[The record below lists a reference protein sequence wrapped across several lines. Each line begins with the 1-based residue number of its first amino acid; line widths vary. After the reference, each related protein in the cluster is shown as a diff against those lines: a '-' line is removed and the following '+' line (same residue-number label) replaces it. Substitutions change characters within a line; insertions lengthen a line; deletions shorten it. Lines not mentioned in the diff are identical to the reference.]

1 MSEAPPASVPPT
13 RVPRT
18 VPAAH
23 ALEWFSVAM
32 RLWRRG
38 PLTFC
43 AFALAVVVA
52 SVVLEQVP
60 VAGAVAAHVLAPLL
74 ACGLLYASLAADRGD
89 RPRWRHL
96 VAAFAAPL
104 RAQAAVVA
112 GGLVPLAVEAIVA
125 WSVAGVNVLLPLP
138 DAAQLSA
145 GAIAVIYAAGVAASL
160 PVTFVPMAALFD
172 GEPFARAFATSLA
185 AFARN
190 VPALAAYAAFSF
202 VLLAIGIATSGLGL
216 LLALPWIAAASYAA
230 WKDVFAVGAW
240 KLGSEL

>member
-1 MSEAPPASVPPT
+1 MSEPEAPPAPPS
-13 RVPRT
+13 RMPRT
-18 VPAAH
+18 VPARN
-23 ALEWFSVAM
+23 ALDWFSQAM
-32 RLWRRG
+32 QLWRRG
-38 PLTFC
+38 PLTFG
-43 AFALAVVVA
+43 AFALVVVAA
-52 SVVLEQVP
+52 SVVLEPVP

-112 GGLVPLAVEAIVA
+112 GGLVPLAVEALVA
-125 WSVAGVNVLLPLP
+125 WNAAGVNVLAPLEDP
-138 DAAQLSA
+138 SHLSLGAVAA
-145 GAIAVIYAAGVAASL
+145 VYAAGVVASL

-172 GEPFARAFATSLA
+172 GAPFGQAFATSLR

-202 VLLAIGIATSGLGL
+202 VLLAIGIATSGIGL

-230 WKDVFAVGAW
+230 WKDVFAVA
-240 KLGSEL
+240 